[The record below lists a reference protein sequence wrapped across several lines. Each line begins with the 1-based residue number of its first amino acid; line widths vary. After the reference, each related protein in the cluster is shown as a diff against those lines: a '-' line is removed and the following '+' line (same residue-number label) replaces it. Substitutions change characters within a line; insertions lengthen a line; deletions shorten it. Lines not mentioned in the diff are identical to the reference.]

1 MKPTLWALIGA
12 LAMPLGASAFDMR
25 LNGFMSIAGGMTLG
39 DDQTLVIDPVNL
51 AAYDNDLNFATD
63 SLVAIQAIA
72 EVNDR
77 MTATAQMVGRGG
89 EDFNTQFEW
98 AYLTYEATDSLD
110 VKGGRLRMPLFY
122 YSNFLELGYGY
133 QWVRPPVETYNI
145 FVTTLEGISADYN
158 FYIGDFSAKASAY
171 AGSTQG
177 TDPESGSEVDFNT
190 LAGGSLDLAINNLSF
205 RGSYNTANNAELT
218 RSVQVPMPP
227 NNYIS
232 TVSQTFDFPIDFI
245 SAAVLYDN
253 GTLFTIAEYTSTLND
268 TNLINNR
275 YNGYAS
281 LGYRVGTLTPHVTVA
296 RYEEETNSIDPGYNQ
311 NPREYQSA
319 TLGMR
324 WDFDIA
330 AALKVEYTRR
340 EDTNPDSLRAVG
352 DADLLSFAIDVV
364 F

>member
-110 VKGGRLRMPLFY
+110 VKAGRLRMPLFY

-177 TDPESGSEVDFNT
+177 TDPESGSQVDFNT

-205 RGSYNTANNAELT
+205 RGSYNTADNATLT
-218 RSVQVPMPP
+218 RGASPA
-227 NNYIS
+227 
-232 TVSQTFDFPIDFI
+232 FDFPITFI
-245 SAAVLYDN
+245 SGAAMYDN
-253 GTLFTIAEYTSTLND
+253 GTLFSIAEYTSTLND
-268 TNLINNR
+268 TDLINNR
-275 YNGYAS
+275 YNSYVS

>member
-110 VKGGRLRMPLFY
+110 LKGGRLRMPLFY

-205 RGSYNTANNAELT
+205 RGSYNTADNATLT
-218 RSVQVPMPP
+218 RGASPA
-227 NNYIS
+227 
-232 TVSQTFDFPIDFI
+232 FDFPITFI
-245 SAAVLYDN
+245 SGAAMYDN
-253 GTLFTIAEYTSTLND
+253 GTLFSIAEYTSTLND
-268 TNLINNR
+268 TDLINNR
-275 YNGYAS
+275 YNSYVS

>member
-158 FYIGDFSAKASAY
+158 FYIGDFSAKASGY

-205 RGSYNTANNAELT
+205 RGSYNTADNATLT
-218 RSVQVPMPP
+218 RGASPA
-227 NNYIS
+227 
-232 TVSQTFDFPIDFI
+232 FEFPITFI
-245 SAAVLYDN
+245 SGAAMYDN

-275 YNGYAS
+275 YNSYVS
-281 LGYRVGTLTPHVTVA
+281 LGYRVGTLTPHATLA

>member
-39 DDQTLVIDPVNL
+39 DDQTIDIDPVNL
-51 AAYDNDLNFATD
+51 AAYDNDLTFSAD
-63 SLVAIQAIA
+63 SLVALQAIA
-72 EVNDR
+72 EVNDS

-110 VKGGRLRMPLFY
+110 FKGGRLRMPLFY

-145 FVTTLEGISADYN
+145 FVTTLEGVSADYN
-158 FYIGDFSAKASAY
+158 FYIGDFSAKASGY
-171 AGSTQG
+171 VGSTSG
-177 TDPESGSEVDFNT
+177 TDPETRSDIDFKT
-190 LAGGSLDLAINNLSF
+190 LAGGSLDLSINNLSF
-205 RGSYNTANNAELT
+205 RGSYNSAGNATLT
-218 RSVQVPMPP
+218 RGSDPA
-227 NNYIS
+227 
-232 TVSQTFDFPIDFI
+232 TDFPIEFI
-245 SAAVLYDN
+245 SAAALYDN
-253 GTLFTIAEYTSTLND
+253 GTLFTIAEFTSTLND
-268 TNLINNR
+268 TNQINNR
-275 YNGYAS
+275 HNGFVSA
-281 LGYRVGTLTPHVTVA
+281 GYRIGTLTPHITYA
-296 RYEEETNSIDPGYNQ
+296 RYDEKTNSSNAFYNQ
-311 NPREYQSA
+311 NPREYQST
-319 TLGMR
+319 TLGIR

-340 EDTNPDSLRAVG
+340 EDTNPSTGPRKKVG

>member
-1 MKPTLWALIGA
+1 MKPTRWALIGA
-12 LAMPLGASAFDMR
+12 LAMPLGASAYEMR

-39 DDQTLVIDPVNL
+39 DDQTMVIDPVNL
-51 AAYDNDLNFATD
+51 AAYDNNLNFAAD
-63 SLVAIQAIA
+63 SLVALQAIA
-72 EVNDR
+72 EVNDA

-110 VKGGRLRMPLFY
+110 LKGGRLRMPLFY

-145 FVTTLEGISADYN
+145 FVTTLEGASADYN

-171 AGSTQG
+171 VGSTRG
-177 TDPESGSEVDFNT
+177 TDPESGSEIDFKT

-205 RGSYNTANNAELT
+205 RGSYNKADNATLT
-218 RSVQVPMPP
+218 RGANPA
-227 NNYIS
+227 
-232 TVSQTFDFPIDFI
+232 FDFPIEFI
-245 SAAVLYDN
+245 SAAAQYDN
-253 GTLFTIAEYTSTLND
+253 GTLFTIAEYTSTRND

-281 LGYRVGTLTPHVTVA
+281 LGYRVGTFTPHVTYA
-296 RYEEETNSIDPGYNQ
+296 LYQEETNSIDPGYNQ

-319 TLGMR
+319 TLGLR

>member
-110 VKGGRLRMPLFY
+110 LKGGRLRMPLFY

-205 RGSYNTANNAELT
+205 RGSYNTADNATLT
-218 RSVQVPMPP
+218 RGASPA
-227 NNYIS
+227 
-232 TVSQTFDFPIDFI
+232 FDFPITFI
-245 SAAVLYDN
+245 SGAAMYDN
-253 GTLFTIAEYTSTLND
+253 GTLFSIAEYTSTLND
-268 TNLINNR
+268 TDLINNR
-275 YNGYAS
+275 YNSYVS
-281 LGYRVGTLTPHVTVA
+281 LGYRVGTLTPHATFA

-340 EDTNPDSLRAVG
+340 EDTNPDSQRAVG

>member
-158 FYIGDFSAKASAY
+158 FYIGDFSAKASGY

-205 RGSYNTANNAELT
+205 RGSYSPA
-218 RSVQVPMPP
+218 
-227 NNYIS
+227 
-232 TVSQTFDFPIDFI
+232 FDFPITFI
-245 SAAVLYDN
+245 SGAAMYDN

-275 YNGYAS
+275 YNSYVS
-281 LGYRVGTLTPHVTVA
+281 LGYRVGTLTPHATFA

>member
-1 MKPTLWALIGA
+1 MKPTFWALIGA

-39 DDQTLVIDPVNL
+39 DDQTMVIDPVNL

-110 VKGGRLRMPLFY
+110 LKGGRLRMPLFY

-145 FVTTLEGISADYN
+145 FVTTLEGISADYS

-171 AGSTQG
+171 IGSTQG
-177 TDPESGSEVDFNT
+177 TDPESGSVVDFNT

-205 RGSYNTANNAELT
+205 RGSYNTADNATLT
-218 RSVQVPMPP
+218 RGASPA
-227 NNYIS
+227 
-232 TVSQTFDFPIDFI
+232 FDFPITFI
-245 SAAVLYDN
+245 SGAAMYDN
-253 GTLFTIAEYTSTLND
+253 GTLFTIAEYTRTLND

-275 YNGYAS
+275 HNGYVS
-281 LGYRVGTLTPHVTVA
+281 LGYRVGTLTPHATLA